1 MKFAERFL
9 VVSDYC
15 LEIRTANKSFPGVKA
30 LDQASFCLRKGS
42 IHALLGENG
51 AGKSTLIKIITGVH
65 KQDSGQ
71 LFINGKEE
79 TLNSPNDATKF
90 GISVVHQERNLIR
103 RFSVGENL
111 MLNNLPK
118 SSLGLIDYDEIAIQS
133 KKWLEIMD
141 LDIDPNTIVSEL
153 TVAKMQLCEIAKAL
167 SLKAK
172 ILLLDEPTSSL
183 SPKEAENLF
192 SLLRKIVRDEGV
204 SIVFVSHKLEEV
216 FDICDDVTVLRD
228 GQNACNSEN
237 INNLD
242 RKKLVRL
249 MIGRDEQV
257 VKSTRKSNNAKDKIL
272 TLNNVTTELGHKDID
287 LELAR
292 SEILGLYGL
301 VGAGRTELVK
311 CLIGLEKITGGEV
324 VINGKKAKID
334 SPKSALEK
342 FKIGYIS
349 EDRKKEGLILIH
361 NVLDNTSITVWSQIK
376 KAIGFV
382 TDRII
387 TNKVDPF
394 IRQLEV
400 KTPSNYQLISNLSG
414 GNQQKISVA
423 KWLAAG
429 TDILIIDEPTVGI
442 DIKTKAY
449 LHELIIKLADSGTS
463 IILISSDMPEMIS
476 LADRILVMKD
486 FQVNGIVENNH
497 EYASVSSKIMEL
509 IHA

>member
-1 MKFAERFL
+1 MNEL
-9 VVSDYC
+9 C
-15 LEIRTANKSFPGVKA
+15 LEINSANKSFPGVKA
-30 LDQASFCLRKGS
+30 LDQASFKLKKGS

-71 LFINGKEE
+71 LLINGKEKI
-79 TLNSPNDATKF
+79 LNTPNDATKF

-118 SSLGLIDYDEIAIQS
+118 TALGLIDYDKIAIQS

-141 LDIDPNTIVSEL
+141 LDIDPNTTVSEL

-167 SLKAK
+167 SLKAQ

-183 SPKEAENLF
+183 SPQESENLF

-216 FDICDDVTVLRD
+216 FNICNEVTVLRD
-228 GQNACNSEN
+228 GKNACTSES
-237 INNLD
+237 IKNLD
-242 RKKLVRL
+242 RKKLVKL
-249 MIGRDEQV
+249 MIGREEQI
-257 VKSTRKSNNAKDKIL
+257 VKSDRKNDDNKDTIL
-272 TLNNVTTELGHKDID
+272 ALTNIKTELGHKDIN
-287 LELAR
+287 LELKRA
-292 SEILGLYGL
+292 EIIGLYGL

-311 CLIGLEKITGGEV
+311 CLIGLEKITAGSV
-324 VINGKKAKID
+324 KINGKEVTID
-334 SPKSALEK
+334 SPKTALEK

-361 NVLDNTSITVWSQIK
+361 NVLDNTSITIWSQIK
-376 KAIGFV
+376 RAIGLV
-382 TDRII
+382 TDKMIADKI
-387 TNKVDPF
+387 NPY
-394 IRQLEV
+394 INQLEV

-449 LHELIIKLADSGTS
+449 LHKLIIELADKGTS

-476 LADRILVMKD
+476 LSDKILVMKD
-486 FQVNGIVENNH
+486 FQIAGIVENDHN
-497 EYASVSSKIMEL
+497 YDAVSAEIMEY
-509 IHA
+509 IHR

>member
-1 MKFAERFL
+1 MSEF
-9 VVSDYC
+9 C
-15 LEIRTANKSFPGVKA
+15 LEISAANKSFPGVKA
-30 LDQASFCLRKGS
+30 LDKASFRLRKGS

-65 KQDSGQ
+65 KQDSGT

-79 TLNSPNDATKF
+79 TLNNPNDATKF

-118 SSLGLIDYDEIAIQS
+118 TVLGLIDYDEIAIQS

-141 LDIDPNTIVSEL
+141 LDIDPNTVVSEL

-216 FDICDDVTVLRD
+216 FNICDDVTVLRD
-228 GQNACNSEN
+228 GQNACTSEN
-237 INNLD
+237 IKNLD

-249 MIGRDEQV
+249 MIGRDEQI
-257 VKSTRKSNNAKDKIL
+257 VKSTRKTDKIKDTVL
-272 TLNNVTTELGHKDID
+272 ALNKVKTELGHENIN

-292 SEILGLYGL
+292 SEIMGLYGL

-311 CLIGLEKITGGEV
+311 CLIGLEKIIEGDV
-324 VINGKKAKID
+324 IINGKKTAID

-376 KAIGFV
+376 KAAGLV
-382 TDRII
+382 TDGMIA
-387 TNKVDPF
+387 NKVDPY
-394 IRQLEV
+394 IRKLEV
-400 KTPSNYQLISNLSG
+400 KTPSNYQIISNLSG

-449 LHELIIKLADSGTS
+449 LHELILNLADNGTS

-476 LADRILVMKD
+476 LADRIVVMKD
-486 FQVNGIVENNH
+486 FKVNGIVENDRD
-497 EYASVSSKIMEL
+497 YDVVSSKIMEF
-509 IHA
+509 IHS

>member
-1 MKFAERFL
+1 MNEF
-9 VVSDYC
+9 C
-15 LEIRTANKSFPGVKA
+15 LEISAANKSFPGVKA
-30 LDQASFCLRKGS
+30 LDKASFRLRKGS

-65 KQDSGQ
+65 KQDSGT

-79 TLNSPNDATKF
+79 SLNNPNDATKF

-118 SSLGLIDYDEIAIQS
+118 TVLGLIDYDEIAIQS

-141 LDIDPNTIVSEL
+141 LDIDPNTVVSEL

-216 FDICDDVTVLRD
+216 FNICDEVTVLRD
-228 GQNACNSEN
+228 GQNACTSEN
-237 INNLD
+237 IKNLD

-249 MIGRDEQV
+249 MIGRDEQI
-257 VKSTRKSNNAKDKIL
+257 VKSTRKTDKIKDTVL
-272 TLNNVTTELGHKDID
+272 ALNKVKTELGHENIN

-292 SEILGLYGL
+292 SEIMGLYGL

-311 CLIGLEKITGGEV
+311 CLIGLEKIIEGDV
-324 VINGKKAKID
+324 IINGKKTAID

-376 KAIGFV
+376 KAAGLV
-382 TDRII
+382 TDGMIA
-387 TNKVDPF
+387 NKVDPY
-394 IRQLEV
+394 IRKLEV
-400 KTPSNYQLISNLSG
+400 KTPSNYQIISNLSG

-449 LHELIIKLADSGTS
+449 LHELIINLADNGTS

-476 LADRILVMKD
+476 LADRIVVMKD
-486 FQVNGIVENNH
+486 FKVNGIVENDRD
-497 EYASVSSKIMEL
+497 YDVVSSKIMEF
-509 IHA
+509 IHS

>member
-1 MKFAERFL
+1 MSEF
-9 VVSDYC
+9 C
-15 LEIRTANKSFPGVKA
+15 LEISAANKSFPGVKA
-30 LDQASFCLRKGS
+30 LDKASFRLRKGS

-65 KQDSGQ
+65 RQDSGT

-79 TLNSPNDATKF
+79 TLNNPNDATKF

-118 SSLGLIDYDEIAIQS
+118 TVLGLIDYDEIAIQS

-141 LDIDPNTIVSEL
+141 LDIDPNTVVSEL

-216 FDICDDVTVLRD
+216 FNICDDVTVLRD
-228 GQNACNSEN
+228 GQNACTSEN
-237 INNLD
+237 IKNLD

-249 MIGRDEQV
+249 MIGRDEQI
-257 VKSTRKSNNAKDKIL
+257 VKSTRKTDKIKDTVL
-272 TLNNVTTELGHKDID
+272 ALNKVKTELGHENIN

-292 SEILGLYGL
+292 SEIMGLYGL

-311 CLIGLEKITGGEV
+311 CLIGLEKIIEGDV
-324 VINGKKAKID
+324 IINGKKTAID

-376 KAIGFV
+376 KAAGLV
-382 TDRII
+382 TDGMIA
-387 TNKVDPF
+387 NKVDPY
-394 IRQLEV
+394 IRKLEV
-400 KTPSNYQLISNLSG
+400 KTPSNYQIISNLSG

-449 LHELIIKLADSGTS
+449 LHKLILNLADNGTS

-476 LADRILVMKD
+476 LADRIVVMKD
-486 FQVNGIVENNH
+486 FKVNGIVENDRD
-497 EYASVSSKIMEL
+497 YDVVSSKIMEF
-509 IHA
+509 IHS

>member
-1 MKFAERFL
+1 MSEF
-9 VVSDYC
+9 C
-15 LEIRTANKSFPGVKA
+15 LEISSANKSFPGVKA
-30 LDQASFCLRKGS
+30 LDQASFRLRKGS

-65 KQDSGQ
+65 KQDSGK

-79 TLNSPNDATKF
+79 TLNNPNDATKF

-118 SSLGLIDYDEIAIQS
+118 TALGLIDYDEITIKS

-141 LDIDPNTIVSEL
+141 LDIDPKTVVSEL

-183 SPKEAENLF
+183 SPQESENLF
-192 SLLRKIVRDEGV
+192 ALLKKIVRDEGV

-216 FDICDDVTVLRD
+216 FNICDDVTVLRD
-228 GQNACNSEN
+228 GENACTSED
-237 INNLD
+237 IKNLD
-242 RKKLVRL
+242 RQKLVRL
-249 MIGRDEQV
+249 MIGRDEQI
-257 VKSTRKSNNAKDKIL
+257 VKSARKIKNAKDTIL
-272 TLNNVTTELGHKDID
+272 ALRNVKTELGHRNID
-287 LELAR
+287 LELNR
-292 SEILGLYGL
+292 SEIIGLYGL
-301 VGAGRTELVK
+301 VGAGRTELMK
-311 CLIGLEKITGGEV
+311 CLIGQDKITGGDV
-324 VINGKKAKID
+324 IINGKKVTIN
-334 SPKSALEK
+334 SPKTALEK

-361 NVLDNTSITVWSQIK
+361 NVLDNTSITVWSQIR
-376 KAIGFV
+376 KAFGFV
-382 TDRII
+382 TDGMIA
-387 TNKVDPF
+387 NKVDSY

-449 LHELIIKLADSGTS
+449 LHELIIKLADNGTS

-476 LADRILVMKD
+476 LADKILVMKD
-486 FQVNGIVENNH
+486 FQVNGIVENDH
-497 EYASVSSKIMEL
+497 DYDAVSSKIMEF
-509 IHA
+509 IHT

>member
-1 MKFAERFL
+1 
-9 VVSDYC
+9 VSEFC
-15 LEIRTANKSFPGVKA
+15 LEISSANKSFPGVKA
-30 LDQASFCLRKGS
+30 LDQASFQLRKGS

-65 KQDSGQ
+65 KQDSGK

-79 TLNSPNDATKF
+79 TLNNPNDATKF

-118 SSLGLIDYDEIAIQS
+118 TALGLIDYDEITIKS

-141 LDIDPNTIVSEL
+141 LDIDPKTVVSEL

-167 SLKAK
+167 SLRAK

-183 SPKEAENLF
+183 SPQESENLF
-192 SLLRKIVRDEGV
+192 ALLKKIVRDEGV

-216 FDICDDVTVLRD
+216 FNICDDVTVLRD
-228 GQNACNSEN
+228 GENACTSED
-237 INNLD
+237 IKNLD
-242 RKKLVRL
+242 RQKLVRL
-249 MIGRDEQV
+249 MIGRDEQI
-257 VKSTRKSNNAKDKIL
+257 VKSARKIENAKDIIL
-272 TLNNVTTELGHKDID
+272 ALKNVKTELGHKNID
-287 LELAR
+287 LELNR
-292 SEILGLYGL
+292 SEIIGLYGL
-301 VGAGRTELVK
+301 VGAGRTELMK
-311 CLIGLEKITGGEV
+311 CLIGQDKITGGD
-324 VINGKKAKID
+324 VIINA
-334 SPKSALEK
+334 PKTALEK

-361 NVLDNTSITVWSQIK
+361 NVLDNTSITVWSQIR
-376 KAIGFV
+376 KAFGFV
-382 TDRII
+382 TDGMIA
-387 TNKVDPF
+387 NKVDSY

-449 LHELIIKLADSGTS
+449 LHELIIKLADNGTS

-476 LADRILVMKD
+476 LADKILVMKD
-486 FQVNGIVENNH
+486 FQMSGIVENDH
-497 EYASVSSKIMEL
+497 DYDAVSSKIMEF
-509 IHA
+509 IHT

>member
-1 MKFAERFL
+1 MSEF
-9 VVSDYC
+9 C
-15 LEIRTANKSFPGVKA
+15 LEISAANKSFPGVKA
-30 LDQASFCLRKGS
+30 LDKASFRLRKGS

-65 KQDSGQ
+65 RQDSGT

-79 TLNSPNDATKF
+79 TLNNPNDATKF

-118 SSLGLIDYDEIAIQS
+118 TVLGLIDYDEIAIQS

-141 LDIDPNTIVSEL
+141 LDIDPNTVVSEL

-192 SLLRKIVRDEGV
+192 LLLRKIVRDEGV

-216 FDICDDVTVLRD
+216 FNICDDVTVLRD
-228 GQNACNSEN
+228 GQNACTSEN
-237 INNLD
+237 IKNLD

-249 MIGRDEQV
+249 MIGRDEQI
-257 VKSTRKSNNAKDKIL
+257 VKSTRKTDKIKDTVL
-272 TLNNVTTELGHKDID
+272 ALNKVKTELGHENIN

-292 SEILGLYGL
+292 SEIMGLYGL

-311 CLIGLEKITGGEV
+311 CLIGLEKIIEGDV
-324 VINGKKAKID
+324 IINGKKTAID

-376 KAIGFV
+376 KAAGLV
-382 TDRII
+382 TDGMIA
-387 TNKVDPF
+387 NKVDPY
-394 IRQLEV
+394 IRKLEV
-400 KTPSNYQLISNLSG
+400 KTPSNYQIISNLSG

-449 LHELIIKLADSGTS
+449 LHELILNLADNGTS

-476 LADRILVMKD
+476 LADRIVVMKD
-486 FQVNGIVENNH
+486 FKVNGIVENDRD
-497 EYASVSSKIMEL
+497 YDVVSSKIMEF
-509 IHA
+509 IHS

>member
-1 MKFAERFL
+1 MSEF
-9 VVSDYC
+9 C
-15 LEIRTANKSFPGVKA
+15 LEISAANKSFPGVKA
-30 LDQASFCLRKGS
+30 LDKASFRLRKGS

-65 KQDSGQ
+65 KQDSGK

-79 TLNSPNDATKF
+79 TFNNPNDATKF

-118 SSLGLIDYDEIAIQS
+118 TLLGLIDYDEIAIQS

-141 LDIDPNTIVSEL
+141 LDIDPSTVVSEL

-216 FDICDDVTVLRD
+216 FNICDEVTVLRD
-228 GQNACNSEN
+228 GQNACTSEN
-237 INNLD
+237 IKNLD

-249 MIGRDEQV
+249 MIGRDEQI
-257 VKSTRKSNNAKDKIL
+257 VKSTRKTDKIKDTVL
-272 TLNNVTTELGHKDID
+272 ALNKVKTELGHENIN

-292 SEILGLYGL
+292 SEIMGLYGL

-311 CLIGLEKITGGEV
+311 CLIGLEKITEGDV
-324 VINGKKAKID
+324 LINGKKTAID

-361 NVLDNTSITVWSQIK
+361 NVLDNTSITIWSQIK
-376 KAIGFV
+376 KAAGLV
-382 TDRII
+382 TDGMIA
-387 TNKVDPF
+387 NKVNPY
-394 IRQLEV
+394 IRKLEV
-400 KTPSNYQLISNLSG
+400 RTPSNYQIISNLSG

-429 TDILIIDEPTVGI
+429 TDVLIIDEPTVGI

-449 LHELIIKLADSGTS
+449 LHELIINLADNGTS

-476 LADRILVMKD
+476 LADRIVVMKD
-486 FQVNGIVENNH
+486 FKVNGIVENDRD
-497 EYASVSSKIMEL
+497 YDVVSRKIMEF
-509 IHA
+509 IHS

>member
-1 MKFAERFL
+1 MSEF
-9 VVSDYC
+9 C
-15 LEIRTANKSFPGVKA
+15 LEISAANKSFPGVKA
-30 LDQASFCLRKGS
+30 LDKASFRLRKGS

-65 KQDSGQ
+65 RQDSGT

-79 TLNSPNDATKF
+79 TLNNPNDATKF

-103 RFSVGENL
+103 RFSVCENL

-118 SSLGLIDYDEIAIQS
+118 TVLGLIDYDEIAIQS

-141 LDIDPNTIVSEL
+141 LDIDPNTVVSEL

-216 FDICDDVTVLRD
+216 FNICDDVTVLRD
-228 GQNACNSEN
+228 GQNACTSEN
-237 INNLD
+237 IKNLD

-249 MIGRDEQV
+249 MIGRDEQI
-257 VKSTRKSNNAKDKIL
+257 VKSTRKTDKIKDTVL
-272 TLNNVTTELGHKDID
+272 ALNKVKTELGHENIN

-292 SEILGLYGL
+292 SEIMGLYGL

-311 CLIGLEKITGGEV
+311 CLIGLEKIIEGDV
-324 VINGKKAKID
+324 IINGKKTAID

-376 KAIGFV
+376 KAAGLV
-382 TDRII
+382 TDGMIA
-387 TNKVDPF
+387 NKVDPY
-394 IRQLEV
+394 IRKLEV
-400 KTPSNYQLISNLSG
+400 KTPSNYQIVSNLSG

-449 LHELIIKLADSGTS
+449 LHELILNLADNGTS

-476 LADRILVMKD
+476 LADRIVVMKD
-486 FQVNGIVENNH
+486 FKVNGIVENDRD
-497 EYASVSSKIMEL
+497 YDVVSSKIMEF
-509 IHA
+509 IHS

>member
-1 MKFAERFL
+1 MSEF
-9 VVSDYC
+9 C
-15 LEIRTANKSFPGVKA
+15 LEISSANKSFPGVKA
-30 LDQASFCLRKGS
+30 LVQTNFRLRKGS

-65 KQDSGQ
+65 KQDSGK

-79 TLNSPNDATKF
+79 TLNNPNDATKF

-118 SSLGLIDYDEIAIQS
+118 TALGLIDYDEITIQS
-133 KKWLEIMD
+133 KKWLKIMD
-141 LDIDPNTIVSEL
+141 LDIDPKTVVSEL

-183 SPKEAENLF
+183 SPQESENLF
-192 SLLRKIVRDEGV
+192 ALLKKIVRDEGV
-204 SIVFVSHKLEEV
+204 SIVFVSHKLEEI
-216 FDICDDVTVLRD
+216 FNICDDVTVLRD
-228 GQNACNSEN
+228 GENACTSEG
-237 INNLD
+237 IKNLD
-242 RKKLVRL
+242 RQKLVRL
-249 MIGRDEQV
+249 MIGRDEQI
-257 VKSTRKSNNAKDKIL
+257 VKSARKIENAKDTIL
-272 TLNNVTTELGHKDID
+272 SLKNVKTELGHKNIE
-287 LELAR
+287 LELSR
-292 SEILGLYGL
+292 SEIIGLYGL
-301 VGAGRTELVK
+301 VGAGRTELMK
-311 CLIGLEKITGGEV
+311 CLIGQNKITDGDV
-324 VINGKKAKID
+324 VVNGKKVTIN
-334 SPKSALEK
+334 SPKTALEK

-361 NVLDNTSITVWSQIK
+361 NVLDNTSITVWSQIR
-376 KAIGFV
+376 KAFGFV
-382 TDRII
+382 TDGMIA
-387 TNKVDPF
+387 NKVDSY
-394 IRQLEV
+394 IRELEV

-449 LHELIIKLADSGTS
+449 LHELIIKLADNGTS

-476 LADRILVMKD
+476 LADKILVMKD
-486 FQVNGIVENNH
+486 FQVNGIVENDH
-497 EYASVSSKIMEL
+497 DYDTVSSKIMEF
-509 IHA
+509 IHT

>member
-1 MKFAERFL
+1 
-9 VVSDYC
+9 VSEFC
-15 LEIRTANKSFPGVKA
+15 LEISAANKSFPGVKA
-30 LDQASFCLRKGS
+30 LDKASFRLRKGS

-65 KQDSGQ
+65 RQDSGT

-79 TLNSPNDATKF
+79 TLNNPNDATKF

-118 SSLGLIDYDEIAIQS
+118 TVLGLIDYDEIAIQS

-141 LDIDPNTIVSEL
+141 LDIDPNTVVSEL

-216 FDICDDVTVLRD
+216 FNICDDVTVLRD
-228 GQNACNSEN
+228 GQNACTSEN
-237 INNLD
+237 IKNLD

-249 MIGRDEQV
+249 MIGRDEQI
-257 VKSTRKSNNAKDKIL
+257 VKSTRKTDKIKDTVL
-272 TLNNVTTELGHKDID
+272 ALNKVKTELGHENIN

-292 SEILGLYGL
+292 SEIMGLYGL

-311 CLIGLEKITGGEV
+311 CLIGLEKIIEGDV
-324 VINGKKAKID
+324 IINGKKTAID

-376 KAIGFV
+376 KAAGLV
-382 TDRII
+382 TDGMIA
-387 TNKVDPF
+387 NKVDPY
-394 IRQLEV
+394 IRKLEV
-400 KTPSNYQLISNLSG
+400 KTPSNYQIISNLSG

-449 LHELIIKLADSGTS
+449 LHELILNLADNGTS

-476 LADRILVMKD
+476 LADRIVVMKD
-486 FQVNGIVENNH
+486 FKVNGIVENDRD
-497 EYASVSSKIMEL
+497 YDVVSSKIMEF
-509 IHA
+509 IHS

>member
-1 MKFAERFL
+1 MSEF
-9 VVSDYC
+9 C
-15 LEIRTANKSFPGVKA
+15 LEISAANKSFPGVKA
-30 LDQASFCLRKGS
+30 LDKASFRLRKGS

-65 KQDSGQ
+65 RQDSGT

-79 TLNSPNDATKF
+79 TLNNPNDATKF

-118 SSLGLIDYDEIAIQS
+118 TVLGLIDYDEIAIQS

-141 LDIDPNTIVSEL
+141 LDIDPNTVVSEL

-216 FDICDDVTVLRD
+216 FNICDDVTVLRD
-228 GQNACNSEN
+228 GQNACTSEN
-237 INNLD
+237 IKNLD

-249 MIGRDEQV
+249 MIGRDEQI
-257 VKSTRKSNNAKDKIL
+257 VKSTRKTDKIKDTVL
-272 TLNNVTTELGHKDID
+272 ALNRVKTELGHENIN

-292 SEILGLYGL
+292 SEIMGLYGL

-311 CLIGLEKITGGEV
+311 CLIGLEKIIEGDV
-324 VINGKKAKID
+324 IINGKKTAID

-376 KAIGFV
+376 KAAGLV
-382 TDRII
+382 TDGMIA
-387 TNKVDPF
+387 NKVDPY
-394 IRQLEV
+394 IRKLEV
-400 KTPSNYQLISNLSG
+400 KTPSNYQIVSNLSG

-449 LHELIIKLADSGTS
+449 LHELILNLADNGTS

-476 LADRILVMKD
+476 LADRIVVMKD
-486 FQVNGIVENNH
+486 FKVNGIVENDRD
-497 EYASVSSKIMEL
+497 YDVVSSKIMEF
-509 IHA
+509 IHS

>member
-1 MKFAERFL
+1 MSEF
-9 VVSDYC
+9 C
-15 LEIRTANKSFPGVKA
+15 LEISAANKSFPGVKA
-30 LDQASFCLRKGS
+30 LDKASFRLRKGS

-65 KQDSGQ
+65 RQDSGT

-79 TLNSPNDATKF
+79 TLNNPNDATKF

-118 SSLGLIDYDEIAIQS
+118 TVLGLIDYDEIAIQS

-141 LDIDPNTIVSEL
+141 LDINPNTVVSEL

-216 FDICDDVTVLRD
+216 FNICDDVTVLRD
-228 GQNACNSEN
+228 GQNACTSEN
-237 INNLD
+237 IKNLD

-249 MIGRDEQV
+249 MIGRDEQI
-257 VKSTRKSNNAKDKIL
+257 VKSTRKTDKIKDTVL
-272 TLNNVTTELGHKDID
+272 ALNKVKTELGHENIN

-292 SEILGLYGL
+292 SEIMGLYGL

-311 CLIGLEKITGGEV
+311 CLIGLEKIIEGDV
-324 VINGKKAKID
+324 IINGKKTAID

-376 KAIGFV
+376 KAAGLV
-382 TDRII
+382 TDGMIA
-387 TNKVDPF
+387 NKVDPY
-394 IRQLEV
+394 IRKLEV
-400 KTPSNYQLISNLSG
+400 KTPSNYQIISNLSG

-449 LHELIIKLADSGTS
+449 LHELILNLADNGTS

-476 LADRILVMKD
+476 LADRIVVMKD
-486 FQVNGIVENNH
+486 FKVNGILENDRD
-497 EYASVSSKIMEL
+497 YDVVSSKIMEF
-509 IHA
+509 IHS

>member
-1 MKFAERFL
+1 MSEF
-9 VVSDYC
+9 C
-15 LEIRTANKSFPGVKA
+15 LEISAANKSFPGVKA
-30 LDQASFCLRKGS
+30 LDKASFRLRKGS

-65 KQDSGQ
+65 RQDSGT

-79 TLNSPNDATKF
+79 TLNNPNDATKF

-118 SSLGLIDYDEIAIQS
+118 TVLGLIDYDEIAIQS

-141 LDIDPNTIVSEL
+141 LDIDPNTVVSEL

-216 FDICDDVTVLRD
+216 FNICDEVTVLRD
-228 GQNACNSEN
+228 GQNACTSEN
-237 INNLD
+237 IKNLD

-249 MIGRDEQV
+249 MIGRDEQI
-257 VKSTRKSNNAKDKIL
+257 VKSTRKTDKIKDTVL
-272 TLNNVTTELGHKDID
+272 ALNKVKTELGHENIN

-292 SEILGLYGL
+292 SEIMGLYGL

-311 CLIGLEKITGGEV
+311 CLIGLEKIIEGDV
-324 VINGKKAKID
+324 LINGKKTAID

-361 NVLDNTSITVWSQIK
+361 NVLDNTSITIWSQIK
-376 KAIGFV
+376 KAAGLV
-382 TDRII
+382 TDGMIA
-387 TNKVDPF
+387 NKVDPY
-394 IRQLEV
+394 IRKLEV
-400 KTPSNYQLISNLSG
+400 KTPSNYQIISNLSG

-449 LHELIIKLADSGTS
+449 LHELIINLADNGTS

-476 LADRILVMKD
+476 LADRIVVMKD
-486 FQVNGIVENNH
+486 FKVNGIVENDRD
-497 EYASVSSKIMEL
+497 YDVVSSKIMEF
-509 IHA
+509 IHS

>member
-1 MKFAERFL
+1 MSEF
-9 VVSDYC
+9 C
-15 LEIRTANKSFPGVKA
+15 LEISAANKSFPGVKA
-30 LDQASFCLRKGS
+30 LDKASFRLRKGS

-65 KQDSGQ
+65 KQDSGK

-79 TLNSPNDATKF
+79 TFNNPNDATKF

-118 SSLGLIDYDEIAIQS
+118 TLLGLIDYDEIAIQS

-141 LDIDPNTIVSEL
+141 LDIDPSAVVSEL

-216 FDICDDVTVLRD
+216 FNICDEVTVLRD
-228 GQNACNSEN
+228 GQNACTSEN
-237 INNLD
+237 IKNLD

-249 MIGRDEQV
+249 MIGRDEQI
-257 VKSTRKSNNAKDKIL
+257 VKSTRKTDKIKDTVL
-272 TLNNVTTELGHKDID
+272 ALNKVKTELGHENIN

-292 SEILGLYGL
+292 SEIMGLYGL

-311 CLIGLEKITGGEV
+311 CLIGLEKITEGDV
-324 VINGKKAKID
+324 LINGKRTAID

-361 NVLDNTSITVWSQIK
+361 NVLDNTSITIWSQIK
-376 KAIGFV
+376 KAAGLV
-382 TDRII
+382 TDGMIA
-387 TNKVDPF
+387 NKVNPY
-394 IRQLEV
+394 IRKLEV
-400 KTPSNYQLISNLSG
+400 RTPSNYQIISNLSG

-429 TDILIIDEPTVGI
+429 TDVLIIDEPTVGI

-449 LHELIIKLADSGTS
+449 LHELIINLADNGTS

-476 LADRILVMKD
+476 LADRIVVMKD
-486 FQVNGIVENNH
+486 FKVNGIVENDRDYNV
-497 EYASVSSKIMEL
+497 VSRKIMEF
-509 IHA
+509 IHS

>member
-1 MKFAERFL
+1 
-9 VVSDYC
+9 VSEFC
-15 LEIRTANKSFPGVKA
+15 LEISAANKSFPGVKA
-30 LDQASFCLRKGS
+30 LDKASFRLRKGS

-65 KQDSGQ
+65 RQDSGT

-79 TLNSPNDATKF
+79 TLNNPNDATKF

-118 SSLGLIDYDEIAIQS
+118 TVLGLIDYDEIAIQS

-141 LDIDPNTIVSEL
+141 LDIDPNTVVSEL

-192 SLLRKIVRDEGV
+192 SLLRKIVRDEGI

-216 FDICDDVTVLRD
+216 FNICDDVTVLRD
-228 GQNACNSEN
+228 GQNACTSEN
-237 INNLD
+237 IKNLD

-249 MIGRDEQV
+249 MIGRDEQI
-257 VKSTRKSNNAKDKIL
+257 VKSTRKTDKIKDTVL
-272 TLNNVTTELGHKDID
+272 ALNKVKTELGHENIN

-292 SEILGLYGL
+292 SEIMGLYGL

-311 CLIGLEKITGGEV
+311 CLIGLEKIIEGDV
-324 VINGKKAKID
+324 IINGKKTVID

-361 NVLDNTSITVWSQIK
+361 NVLDNTSITIWSQIK
-376 KAIGFV
+376 KAAGLV
-382 TDRII
+382 TDGMIA
-387 TNKVDPF
+387 NKVDPY
-394 IRQLEV
+394 IRKLEV
-400 KTPSNYQLISNLSG
+400 KTPSNYQIVSNLSG

-449 LHELIIKLADSGTS
+449 LHELILNLADNGTS

-476 LADRILVMKD
+476 LADRIVVMKD
-486 FQVNGIVENNH
+486 FKVNGIVENDRD
-497 EYASVSSKIMEL
+497 YDVVSSKIMEF
-509 IHA
+509 IHS

>member
-1 MKFAERFL
+1 MNEF
-9 VVSDYC
+9 C
-15 LEIRTANKSFPGVKA
+15 LEISAANKSFPGVKA
-30 LDQASFCLRKGS
+30 LDKASFRLRKGS

-65 KQDSGQ
+65 KQDSGT

-79 TLNSPNDATKF
+79 SLNNPNDATKF

-118 SSLGLIDYDEIAIQS
+118 TVLGLIDYDEIAIQS

-141 LDIDPNTIVSEL
+141 LDIDPNTVVSEL

-216 FDICDDVTVLRD
+216 FNICDDVTVLRD
-228 GQNACNSEN
+228 GQNACTSEN
-237 INNLD
+237 IKNLD

-249 MIGRDEQV
+249 MIGRDEQI
-257 VKSTRKSNNAKDKIL
+257 VKSTRKTDKIKDTVL
-272 TLNNVTTELGHKDID
+272 ALNKVKTELGHENIN

-292 SEILGLYGL
+292 SEIMGIYGL

-311 CLIGLEKITGGEV
+311 CLIGLEKIIEGDV
-324 VINGKKAKID
+324 IINGKKTAID

-376 KAIGFV
+376 KAAGLV
-382 TDRII
+382 TDGMIA
-387 TNKVDPF
+387 NKVDPY
-394 IRQLEV
+394 IRKLEV
-400 KTPSNYQLISNLSG
+400 KTPSNYQIISNLSG

-449 LHELIIKLADSGTS
+449 LHELILNLADNGTS

-476 LADRILVMKD
+476 LADRIVVMKD
-486 FQVNGIVENNH
+486 FKVNGIVENDRD
-497 EYASVSSKIMEL
+497 YDVVSSKIMEF
-509 IHA
+509 IHS

>member
-1 MKFAERFL
+1 
-9 VVSDYC
+9 VSEFC
-15 LEIRTANKSFPGVKA
+15 LEISSANKSFPGVKA
-30 LDQASFCLRKGS
+30 LDQASFRLRKGS

-65 KQDSGQ
+65 KQDSGK

-79 TLNSPNDATKF
+79 TLNNPNDATKF

-118 SSLGLIDYDEIAIQS
+118 TALGLIDYDEITIKS

-141 LDIDPNTIVSEL
+141 LDIDPKTVVSEL

-167 SLKAK
+167 SLRAK

-183 SPKEAENLF
+183 SPQESENLF
-192 SLLRKIVRDEGV
+192 ALLKKIVRNEGV

-216 FDICDDVTVLRD
+216 FNICDDVTVLRD
-228 GQNACNSEN
+228 GENACTSED
-237 INNLD
+237 IKNLD
-242 RKKLVRL
+242 RQKLVRL
-249 MIGRDEQV
+249 MIGRDEQI
-257 VKSTRKSNNAKDKIL
+257 VKSARKIENSKDTIL
-272 TLNNVTTELGHKDID
+272 ALKNVKTELGHKNID
-287 LELAR
+287 LELNR
-292 SEILGLYGL
+292 SEIIGLYGL
-301 VGAGRTELVK
+301 VGAGRTELMK
-311 CLIGLEKITGGEV
+311 CLIGQDKITDGD
-324 VINGKKAKID
+324 VIVNGKKVTIN
-334 SPKSALEK
+334 SPKTALEK

-361 NVLDNTSITVWSQIK
+361 NVLDNTSITVWSQIR
-376 KAIGFV
+376 KAFGFV
-382 TDRII
+382 TDGMIA
-387 TNKVDPF
+387 NKVDSY

-449 LHELIIKLADSGTS
+449 LHELIIKLADNGTS

-476 LADRILVMKD
+476 LADKILVMKD
-486 FQVNGIVENNH
+486 FQVNGIVENDH
-497 EYASVSSKIMEL
+497 DYDAVSSKIMEF
-509 IHA
+509 IHT

>member
-1 MKFAERFL
+1 MNEF
-9 VVSDYC
+9 C
-15 LEIRTANKSFPGVKA
+15 LEISSANKSFPGVKA
-30 LDQASFCLRKGS
+30 LDQATFQLRKAS

-65 KQDSGQ
+65 KQDSGK
-71 LFINGKEE
+71 LIINGKEE
-79 TLNSPNDATKF
+79 TLNNPNDATKF

-111 MLNNLPK
+111 MLNNMPK
-118 SSLGLIDYDEIAIQS
+118 TALGLIDYNEIAIQS
-133 KKWLEIMD
+133 KKWLKILD
-141 LDIDPNTIVSEL
+141 LDIDPNTLVSDL

-183 SPKEAENLF
+183 SPQESKILF
-192 SLLRKIVRDEGV
+192 SLLKKIVREEGV

-216 FDICDDVTVLRD
+216 FNICDDVTVLRD
-228 GQNACNSEN
+228 GQNACTSED
-237 INNLD
+237 IKNLD
-242 RKKLVRL
+242 RQKLVRL
-249 MIGRDEQV
+249 MIGRDEQI
-257 VKSTRKSNNAKDKIL
+257 VKSTRKNQNTKDTIL
-272 TLNNVTTELGHKDID
+272 ALKNVNTELGHKNIN
-287 LELAR
+287 LELNR
-292 SEILGLYGL
+292 SEIIGLYGL
-301 VGAGRTELVK
+301 VGAGRTELMK
-311 CLIGLEKITGGEV
+311 CLIGQDKITDGEV
-324 VINGKKAKID
+324 IINGKKVTIN

-382 TDRII
+382 SDGMISK
-387 TNKVDPF
+387 KVDPY
-394 IRQLEV
+394 ISQLEV

-449 LHELIIKLADSGTS
+449 LHELIIKLADDGTS

-476 LADRILVMKD
+476 LADKIIVMNN
-486 FQVNGIVENNH
+486 FQMNGIVENDH
-497 EYASVSSKIMEL
+497 DYDSVSGKIMEY
-509 IHA
+509 IHT

>member
-1 MKFAERFL
+1 MSEF
-9 VVSDYC
+9 C
-15 LEIRTANKSFPGVKA
+15 LEISAANKSFPGVKA
-30 LDQASFCLRKGS
+30 LDKASFRLRKGS

-65 KQDSGQ
+65 RQDSGT

-79 TLNSPNDATKF
+79 TLNNPNDATKF

-118 SSLGLIDYDEIAIQS
+118 TVLGLIDYDEIAIQS

-141 LDIDPNTIVSEL
+141 LDIDPNTVVSEL

-216 FDICDDVTVLRD
+216 FNICDDVTVLRD
-228 GQNACNSEN
+228 GQNACTSEN
-237 INNLD
+237 IKNLD

-249 MIGRDEQV
+249 MIGRDEQI
-257 VKSTRKSNNAKDKIL
+257 VKSTRKTDKIKDTVL
-272 TLNNVTTELGHKDID
+272 ALNKVKTELGHENIN
-287 LELAR
+287 LELSR
-292 SEILGLYGL
+292 SEIMGLYGL

-311 CLIGLEKITGGEV
+311 CLIGLEKIIEGDV
-324 VINGKKAKID
+324 IINGKKTAID

-376 KAIGFV
+376 KAAGLV
-382 TDRII
+382 TDGMIA
-387 TNKVDPF
+387 NKVDPY
-394 IRQLEV
+394 IRKLEV
-400 KTPSNYQLISNLSG
+400 KTPSNYQIISNLSG

-449 LHELIIKLADSGTS
+449 LHELILNLADNGTS

-476 LADRILVMKD
+476 LADRIVVMKD
-486 FQVNGIVENNH
+486 FKVNGIVENDRD
-497 EYASVSSKIMEL
+497 YDVVSSKIMEF
-509 IHA
+509 IHS

>member
-1 MKFAERFL
+1 MNEF
-9 VVSDYC
+9 C
-15 LEIRTANKSFPGVKA
+15 LEISSANKSFPGVKA
-30 LDQASFCLRKGS
+30 LDQATFQLRKAS

-65 KQDSGQ
+65 KQDSGK
-71 LFINGKEE
+71 LIINGKEE
-79 TLNSPNDATKF
+79 TLNNPNDATKF

-111 MLNNLPK
+111 MLNNMPK
-118 SSLGLIDYDEIAIQS
+118 TALGLIDYNEIAIQS
-133 KKWLEIMD
+133 KKWLKILD
-141 LDIDPNTIVSEL
+141 LDIDPNTLVSDL

-183 SPKEAENLF
+183 SPQESKILF
-192 SLLRKIVRDEGV
+192 SLLKKIVREEGV

-216 FDICDDVTVLRD
+216 FNICDDVTVLRD
-228 GQNACNSEN
+228 GQNACTSED
-237 INNLD
+237 IKNLD
-242 RKKLVRL
+242 RQKLVRL
-249 MIGRDEQV
+249 MIGRDEQI
-257 VKSTRKSNNAKDKIL
+257 VKSTRKNQNTKDTIL
-272 TLNNVTTELGHKDID
+272 ALKNVKTELGHKNIN
-287 LELAR
+287 LELNR
-292 SEILGLYGL
+292 SEIIGLYGL
-301 VGAGRTELVK
+301 VGAGRTELMK
-311 CLIGLEKITGGEV
+311 CLIGQDKITDGEV
-324 VINGKKAKID
+324 IINGRKVTIN

-382 TDRII
+382 SDGMISK
-387 TNKVDPF
+387 KVDPY
-394 IRQLEV
+394 ISQLEV

-449 LHELIIKLADSGTS
+449 LHELIIKLADDGTS

-476 LADRILVMKD
+476 LADKIIVMNN
-486 FQVNGIVENNH
+486 FQMNGIVENNH
-497 EYASVSSKIMEL
+497 DYDSVSSKIMEY
-509 IHA
+509 IHT

>member
-1 MKFAERFL
+1 MNEL
-9 VVSDYC
+9 C
-15 LEIRTANKSFPGVKA
+15 LEINSANKSFPGVKA
-30 LDQASFCLRKGS
+30 LDQANFKLKKGS

-65 KQDSGQ
+65 KQDSG
-71 LFINGKEE
+71 LLLINGKEKI
-79 TLNSPNDATKF
+79 LNTPNDATKF

-118 SSLGLIDYDEIAIQS
+118 TALGLIDYDKIAIQS

-141 LDIDPNTIVSEL
+141 LDIDPNTTVSEL

-167 SLKAK
+167 SLKAE

-183 SPKEAENLF
+183 SPQESENLF

-216 FDICDDVTVLRD
+216 FNICDEVTVLRD
-228 GQNACNSEN
+228 GKNACTSES

-242 RKKLVRL
+242 RKKLVKL
-249 MIGRDEQV
+249 MIGREEQI
-257 VKSTRKSNNAKDKIL
+257 VKSDRKSDDNKDTIL
-272 TLNNVTTELGHKDID
+272 TLTNIKTELGHKDIQ
-287 LELAR
+287 LELNRAV
-292 SEILGLYGL
+292 IIGLYGL

-311 CLIGLEKITGGEV
+311 CLIGLEKITAGSV
-324 VINGKKAKID
+324 KINGKDVTID
-334 SPKSALEK
+334 SPKTALEK

-361 NVLDNTSITVWSQIK
+361 NVLDNTSITIWSQIK
-376 KAIGFV
+376 RAIGLV
-382 TDRII
+382 TDKMIADKI
-387 TNKVDPF
+387 NPY
-394 IRQLEV
+394 ISELEV
-400 KTPSNYQLISNLSG
+400 KTPSIYQLISNLSG

-449 LHELIIKLADSGTS
+449 LHKLIIELADKGTS

-476 LADRILVMKD
+476 LSDKILVMKD
-486 FQVNGIVENNH
+486 FQIAGIVENDH
-497 EYASVSSKIMEL
+497 AYDSVSAEIMEY
-509 IHA
+509 IHK

>member
-1 MKFAERFL
+1 MNEF
-9 VVSDYC
+9 C
-15 LEIRTANKSFPGVKA
+15 LEISSANKSFPGVKA
-30 LDQASFCLRKGS
+30 LDQATFQLRKAS

-65 KQDSGQ
+65 KQDSGK
-71 LFINGKEE
+71 LIINGKEE
-79 TLNSPNDATKF
+79 TLNNPNDATKF

-111 MLNNLPK
+111 MLNNMPK
-118 SSLGLIDYDEIAIQS
+118 TALGLIDYNEIAIQS
-133 KKWLEIMD
+133 KKWLKILD
-141 LDIDPNTIVSEL
+141 LDIDPNTLVSDL

-183 SPKEAENLF
+183 SPQESKILF
-192 SLLRKIVRDEGV
+192 SLLKKIVREEGV

-216 FDICDDVTVLRD
+216 FNICDDVTVLRD
-228 GQNACNSEN
+228 GQNACTSED
-237 INNLD
+237 IKNLD
-242 RKKLVRL
+242 RQKLVRL
-249 MIGRDEQV
+249 MIGRDEQI
-257 VKSTRKSNNAKDKIL
+257 VKSTRKNQNTKDTIL
-272 TLNNVTTELGHKDID
+272 ALKNVKTELGHKNIN
-287 LELAR
+287 LELNR
-292 SEILGLYGL
+292 SEIIGLYGL
-301 VGAGRTELVK
+301 VGAGRTELMK
-311 CLIGLEKITGGEV
+311 CLIGQDKITDGEV
-324 VINGKKAKID
+324 IINGKKVTIN

-382 TDRII
+382 SDGMISK
-387 TNKVDPF
+387 KVDPY
-394 IRQLEV
+394 ISQLEV

-449 LHELIIKLADSGTS
+449 LHELIIKLADDGTS

-476 LADRILVMKD
+476 LADKIIVMNN
-486 FQVNGIVENNH
+486 FQMNGIVENNH
-497 EYASVSSKIMEL
+497 DYDSVSSKIMEY
-509 IHA
+509 IHT

>member
-1 MKFAERFL
+1 MSEF
-9 VVSDYC
+9 C
-15 LEIRTANKSFPGVKA
+15 LEISSANKSFPGVKA
-30 LDQASFCLRKGS
+30 LDQASFRLRKGS

-65 KQDSGQ
+65 KQDSGK

-79 TLNSPNDATKF
+79 TLNNPNDATKF

-118 SSLGLIDYDEIAIQS
+118 TPLGLIDYDEITIKS
-133 KKWLEIMD
+133 KKWLEMMD
-141 LDIDPNTIVSEL
+141 LDIDPKTVVSEL

-167 SLKAK
+167 SLRAK

-183 SPKEAENLF
+183 SPQESENLF
-192 SLLRKIVRDEGV
+192 ALLKKIVRDEGV

-216 FDICDDVTVLRD
+216 FNICDDVTVLRD
-228 GQNACNSEN
+228 GENACTSED
-237 INNLD
+237 IKNLD
-242 RKKLVRL
+242 RQKLVRL
-249 MIGRDEQV
+249 MIGRDEQI
-257 VKSTRKSNNAKDKIL
+257 VKSARKIENAKDIIL
-272 TLNNVTTELGHKDID
+272 ALKNVKTELGHKNID
-287 LELAR
+287 LELNR
-292 SEILGLYGL
+292 SEIIGLYGL
-301 VGAGRTELVK
+301 VGAGRTELMK
-311 CLIGLEKITGGEV
+311 CLIGQDKITDGD
-324 VINGKKAKID
+324 VIVNGKKVTIN
-334 SPKSALEK
+334 SPKTALEK

-361 NVLDNTSITVWSQIK
+361 NVLDNTSITVWSQIR
-376 KAIGFV
+376 KAFGFV
-382 TDRII
+382 TDGMIA
-387 TNKVDPF
+387 NKVDSY

-449 LHELIIKLADSGTS
+449 LHELIIKLADNGTS

-476 LADRILVMKD
+476 LADKILVMKD
-486 FQVNGIVENNH
+486 FQVNGIVENDH
-497 EYASVSSKIMEL
+497 DYDAVSSKIMEF
-509 IHA
+509 IHT

>member
-1 MKFAERFL
+1 
-9 VVSDYC
+9 VSEFC
-15 LEIRTANKSFPGVKA
+15 LEISAANKSFPGVKA
-30 LDQASFCLRKGS
+30 LDKASFRLRKGS

-51 AGKSTLIKIITGVH
+51 AGKSTIIKIITGVH
-65 KQDSGQ
+65 RQDSGT

-79 TLNSPNDATKF
+79 TLNNPNDATKF

-118 SSLGLIDYDEIAIQS
+118 TVLGLIDYDEIAIQS

-141 LDIDPNTIVSEL
+141 LDIDPNTVVSEL

-216 FDICDDVTVLRD
+216 FNICDDVTVLRD
-228 GQNACNSEN
+228 GQNACTSEN
-237 INNLD
+237 IKNLD

-249 MIGRDEQV
+249 MIGRDEQI
-257 VKSTRKSNNAKDKIL
+257 VKSTRKTDKIKETVL
-272 TLNNVTTELGHKDID
+272 ALNKVKTELGHENIN

-292 SEILGLYGL
+292 SEIMGLYGL

-311 CLIGLEKITGGEV
+311 CLIGLEKIIEGDV
-324 VINGKKAKID
+324 IINGKKTAID

-376 KAIGFV
+376 KAAGLV
-382 TDRII
+382 TDGMIA
-387 TNKVDPF
+387 NKVDPY
-394 IRQLEV
+394 IRKLEV
-400 KTPSNYQLISNLSG
+400 KTPSNYQIVSNLSG

-449 LHELIIKLADSGTS
+449 LHELILNLADNGTS

-476 LADRILVMKD
+476 LADRIVVMKD
-486 FQVNGIVENNH
+486 FKVNGIVENDRD
-497 EYASVSSKIMEL
+497 YDVVSSKIMEF
-509 IHA
+509 IHS

>member
-1 MKFAERFL
+1 MSEF
-9 VVSDYC
+9 C
-15 LEIRTANKSFPGVKA
+15 LEISAANKSFPGVKA
-30 LDQASFCLRKGS
+30 LDKASFRLRKGS

-65 KQDSGQ
+65 KQDSGT

-79 TLNSPNDATKF
+79 TLNNPNDATKF

-118 SSLGLIDYDEIAIQS
+118 TVLGLIDYDEIAIQS

-141 LDIDPNTIVSEL
+141 LDIDPNTVVSEL

-216 FDICDDVTVLRD
+216 FNICDDVTVLRD
-228 GQNACNSEN
+228 GQNACTSEN
-237 INNLD
+237 IKNLD

-249 MIGRDEQV
+249 MIGRDEQI
-257 VKSTRKSNNAKDKIL
+257 VKSTRKTDKIKDTVL
-272 TLNNVTTELGHKDID
+272 ALNKVKTELGHENIN

-292 SEILGLYGL
+292 SEIMGLYGL

-311 CLIGLEKITGGEV
+311 CLIGLEKIIEGDV
-324 VINGKKAKID
+324 IINGKKTAID

-342 FKIGYIS
+342 YKIGYIS

-376 KAIGFV
+376 KAAGLV
-382 TDRII
+382 TDGMIA
-387 TNKVDPF
+387 NKVDPY
-394 IRQLEV
+394 IRKLEV
-400 KTPSNYQLISNLSG
+400 KTPSNYQIISNLSG

-449 LHELIIKLADSGTS
+449 LHELILNLADNGTS

-476 LADRILVMKD
+476 LADRIVVMKD
-486 FQVNGIVENNH
+486 FKVNGIVENDRD
-497 EYASVSSKIMEL
+497 YDVVSSKIMEF
-509 IHA
+509 IHS

>member
-1 MKFAERFL
+1 MSEF
-9 VVSDYC
+9 C
-15 LEIRTANKSFPGVKA
+15 LEISAANKSFPGVKA
-30 LDQASFCLRKGS
+30 LDKASFRLRKGS

-65 KQDSGQ
+65 RQDSGT

-79 TLNSPNDATKF
+79 TLNNPNDATKF

-118 SSLGLIDYDEIAIQS
+118 TVLGLIDYDEIAIQS

-141 LDIDPNTIVSEL
+141 LDIDPNTVVSEL

-216 FDICDDVTVLRD
+216 FNICDDVTVLRD
-228 GQNACNSEN
+228 GQNACTSEN
-237 INNLD
+237 IKNLD

-249 MIGRDEQV
+249 MIGRDEQI
-257 VKSTRKSNNAKDKIL
+257 VKSTRKTDKIKDTVL
-272 TLNNVTTELGHKDID
+272 ALNKVKTELGHENIN

-292 SEILGLYGL
+292 SEIMGLYGL

-311 CLIGLEKITGGEV
+311 CLIGLEKIIEGDV
-324 VINGKKAKID
+324 IINGKKTAID

-376 KAIGFV
+376 KAAGLV
-382 TDRII
+382 TDGMIA
-387 TNKVDPF
+387 NKVDPY
-394 IRQLEV
+394 IRKLEV
-400 KTPSNYQLISNLSG
+400 KTPSNYQIISNLSG

-449 LHELIIKLADSGTS
+449 LHELILNLADNGTS

-476 LADRILVMKD
+476 LADRIVVMKD
-486 FQVNGIVENNH
+486 FKVNGIVENDRD
-497 EYASVSSKIMEL
+497 YDVVSSKIMEF
-509 IHA
+509 IHS

>member
-1 MKFAERFL
+1 VNEF
-9 VVSDYC
+9 C
-15 LEIRTANKSFPGVKA
+15 LEISSANKSFPGVKA
-30 LDQASFCLRKGS
+30 LDQATFQLRKAS

-65 KQDSGQ
+65 KQDSGK
-71 LFINGKEE
+71 LIINGKEE
-79 TLNSPNDATKF
+79 TLNNPNDATKF

-111 MLNNLPK
+111 MLNNMPK
-118 SSLGLIDYDEIAIQS
+118 TALGLIDYNEIAIQS
-133 KKWLEIMD
+133 KKWLKILD
-141 LDIDPNTIVSEL
+141 LDIDPNTLVSDL

-167 SLKAK
+167 SLKTK

-183 SPKEAENLF
+183 SPQESKILF
-192 SLLRKIVRDEGV
+192 SLLKKIVREEGV

-216 FDICDDVTVLRD
+216 FNICDDVTVLRD
-228 GQNACNSEN
+228 GQNACTSED
-237 INNLD
+237 IKNLD
-242 RKKLVRL
+242 RQKLVRL
-249 MIGRDEQV
+249 MIGRDEQI
-257 VKSTRKSNNAKDKIL
+257 VKSTRKNQNTKDTIL
-272 TLNNVTTELGHKDID
+272 ALKNVKTELGHKNIN
-287 LELAR
+287 LELNR
-292 SEILGLYGL
+292 SEIIGLYGL
-301 VGAGRTELVK
+301 VGAGRTELMK
-311 CLIGLEKITGGEV
+311 CLIGQDKITDGEV
-324 VINGKKAKID
+324 IINGKKVTIN

-382 TDRII
+382 SDGMISK
-387 TNKVDPF
+387 KVDPY
-394 IRQLEV
+394 ISQLEV

-449 LHELIIKLADSGTS
+449 LHELIIKLADDGTS

-476 LADRILVMKD
+476 LADKIIVMNN
-486 FQVNGIVENNH
+486 FQMNGIVENNH
-497 EYASVSSKIMEL
+497 DYDSVSSKIMEY
-509 IHA
+509 IHT

>member
-1 MKFAERFL
+1 MSEF
-9 VVSDYC
+9 C
-15 LEIRTANKSFPGVKA
+15 LEISAANKSFPGVKA
-30 LDQASFCLRKGS
+30 LDKASFRLRKGS

-65 KQDSGQ
+65 RQDSGT

-79 TLNSPNDATKF
+79 TLNNPNDATKF

-118 SSLGLIDYDEIAIQS
+118 TVLGLIDYDEIAIQS

-141 LDIDPNTIVSEL
+141 LDIDPNTVVSEL

-216 FDICDDVTVLRD
+216 FNICDDVTVLRD
-228 GQNACNSEN
+228 GQNACTSEN
-237 INNLD
+237 IKNLD

-249 MIGRDEQV
+249 MIGRDEQI
-257 VKSTRKSNNAKDKIL
+257 VKSTRKTDKVKDTVL
-272 TLNNVTTELGHKDID
+272 ALNKVKTELGHENIN

-292 SEILGLYGL
+292 SEIMGLYGL

-311 CLIGLEKITGGEV
+311 CLIGLEKIIEGDV
-324 VINGKKAKID
+324 IINGKKTAID

-376 KAIGFV
+376 KAAGLV
-382 TDRII
+382 TDGMIA
-387 TNKVDPF
+387 NKVDPY
-394 IRQLEV
+394 IRKLEV
-400 KTPSNYQLISNLSG
+400 KTPSNYQIVSNLSG

-449 LHELIIKLADSGTS
+449 LHELILNLADNGTS

-476 LADRILVMKD
+476 LADRIVVMKD
-486 FQVNGIVENNH
+486 FKVNGIVENDRD
-497 EYASVSSKIMEL
+497 YDVVSSKIMEF
-509 IHA
+509 IHS

>member
-1 MKFAERFL
+1 
-9 VVSDYC
+9 VSEFC
-15 LEIRTANKSFPGVKA
+15 LEISAANKSFPGVKA
-30 LDQASFCLRKGS
+30 LDKASFRLRKGS

-65 KQDSGQ
+65 RQDSGT

-79 TLNSPNDATKF
+79 TLNNPNDATKF

-118 SSLGLIDYDEIAIQS
+118 TVLGLIDYDEIAIQS

-141 LDIDPNTIVSEL
+141 LDIDPNTVVSEL

-216 FDICDDVTVLRD
+216 FNICDDVTVLRD
-228 GQNACNSEN
+228 GQNACTSEN
-237 INNLD
+237 IKNLD

-249 MIGRDEQV
+249 MIGRDEQI
-257 VKSTRKSNNAKDKIL
+257 VKSTRKTDKIKETVL
-272 TLNNVTTELGHKDID
+272 ALNKVKTELGHENIN

-292 SEILGLYGL
+292 SEIMGLYGL

-311 CLIGLEKITGGEV
+311 CLIGLEKIIEGDV
-324 VINGKKAKID
+324 IINGKKTAID

-376 KAIGFV
+376 KAAGLV
-382 TDRII
+382 TDGMIA
-387 TNKVDPF
+387 NKVDPY
-394 IRQLEV
+394 IRKLEV
-400 KTPSNYQLISNLSG
+400 KTPSNYQIISNLSG

-449 LHELIIKLADSGTS
+449 LHELILNLADNGTS

-476 LADRILVMKD
+476 LADRIVVMKD
-486 FQVNGIVENNH
+486 FKVNGIVENDRD
-497 EYASVSSKIMEL
+497 YDVVSSKIMEF
-509 IHA
+509 IHS

>member
-1 MKFAERFL
+1 MNEF
-9 VVSDYC
+9 C
-15 LEIRTANKSFPGVKA
+15 LEIRSANKSFPGVKA
-30 LDQASFCLRKGS
+30 LDQASFRLRKGS

-65 KQDSGQ
+65 KQDSGK

-79 TLNSPNDATKF
+79 TLNNPNDATKF

-118 SSLGLIDYDEIAIQS
+118 TPLGLIDYDEITIKS
-133 KKWLEIMD
+133 KKWLEMMD
-141 LDIDPNTIVSEL
+141 LDIDPKTVVSEL

-183 SPKEAENLF
+183 SPQESENLF
-192 SLLRKIVRDEGV
+192 TLLKKIVRDEGV

-216 FDICDDVTVLRD
+216 FNICDDVTVLRD
-228 GQNACNSEN
+228 GENACTSED
-237 INNLD
+237 IKNLD
-242 RKKLVRL
+242 RQKLVRL
-249 MIGRDEQV
+249 MIGRDEQI
-257 VKSTRKSNNAKDKIL
+257 VKSARKIKNAKDTIL
-272 TLNNVTTELGHKDID
+272 ALRNVKTELGHRNID
-287 LELAR
+287 LELNR
-292 SEILGLYGL
+292 SEIIGLYGL
-301 VGAGRTELVK
+301 VGAGRTELMK
-311 CLIGLEKITGGEV
+311 CLIGQDKITDGD
-324 VINGKKAKID
+324 VIVNGKKVTIN
-334 SPKSALEK
+334 SPKTALEK

-361 NVLDNTSITVWSQIK
+361 NVLDNTSITVWSQIR
-376 KAIGFV
+376 KAFGFV
-382 TDRII
+382 SDGMIA
-387 TNKVDPF
+387 NKVDSY

-449 LHELIIKLADSGTS
+449 LHELIIKLADNGTS

-476 LADRILVMKD
+476 LADKILVMKD
-486 FQVNGIVENNH
+486 FQMSGIVENDH
-497 EYASVSSKIMEL
+497 DYDAVSSKIMEF
-509 IHA
+509 IHT